1 MNVIK
6 IVTKMKK
13 KLYWKNYTMKK
24 MNNKKYCCVNKIE
37 IYNYEK
43 EKYCFNHHYCMVTMF
58 HGRILFLRLTERKGQ
73 VL

>member
-1 MNVIK
+1 
-6 IVTKMKK
+6 
-13 KLYWKNYTMKK
+13 

-43 EKYCFNHHYCMVTMF
+43 EKYCFNHHYCMVTVF
-58 HGRILFLRLTERKGQ
+58 RGRILFLRLTESKGH